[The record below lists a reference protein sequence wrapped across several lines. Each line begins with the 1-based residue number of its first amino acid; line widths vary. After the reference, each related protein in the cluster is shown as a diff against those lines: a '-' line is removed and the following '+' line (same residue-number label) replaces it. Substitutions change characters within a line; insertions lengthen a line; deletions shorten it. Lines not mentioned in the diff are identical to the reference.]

1 MQLVNAEPGYGWN
14 SLYKLGGTTVL
25 IAVVIPLAEVAI
37 SFLPGVARATQET
50 VTAIDWFTLFQTHW
64 FLGLRNLGFLNLVGA
79 ALLAPTILAIYFAI
93 RRDHEAYGALGT
105 MLFFVGLAVYVASS
119 RAFPMLSLS
128 GQYAS
133 ATTDAQR
140 SLLTAA
146 GQAMLTEGQS
156 RAGIPIVE
164 FACLVISAVMLRGKV
179 FTKTT
184 AYAGILGNVLLIVV
198 EIILT
203 LKRTL
208 PDWGMAIA
216 VGAGLSM
223 MTWYLLVGR
232 RLLQLGCGKPNGA
245 PVKAVDHCMD

>member
-1 MQLVNAEPGYGWN
+1 
-14 SLYKLGGTTVL
+14 
-25 IAVVIPLAEVAI
+25 
-37 SFLPGVARATQET
+37 
-50 VTAIDWFTLFQTHW
+50 
-64 FLGLRNLGFLNLVGA
+64 
-79 ALLAPTILAIYFAI
+79 
-93 RRDHEAYGALGT
+93 
-105 MLFFVGLAVYVASS
+105 
-119 RAFPMLSLS
+119 MLSLS

-146 GQAMLTEGQS
+146 GQAMLAEGQS
-156 RAGIPIVE
+156 RAGIPLVE

-179 FTKTT
+179 FSKTT

-203 LKRTL
+203 FGRTL

-223 MTWYLLVGR
+223 MTWYFLVGR
-232 RLLQLGCGKPNGA
+232 RLLQLGHGNRTEHP
-245 PVKAVDHCMD
+245 

>member
-1 MQLVNAEPGYGWN
+1 MQFVNAEPGSGWN

-25 IAVVIPLAEVAI
+25 IAAVIPLAEVAI
-37 SFLPGVARATQET
+37 NFLPGVARATQGT
-50 VTAIDWFTLFQTHW
+50 VTVSDWFSLFQNHW
-64 FLGLRNLGFLNLVGA
+64 FVGLRNLGFLNLIGV

-105 MLFFVGLAVYVASS
+105 TLFFVGLAVYVASS

-133 ATTDAQR
+133 ATTEAQR

-146 GQAMLTEGQS
+146 GQAMLAEGQS
-156 RAGIPIVE
+156 RSGIPLVE
-164 FACLVISAVMLRGKV
+164 FACLVMSVVMLRGKI
-179 FTKTT
+179 FSKAT

-208 PDWGMAIA
+208 TDWGMAIA

-223 MTWYLLVGR
+223 MTWYFLVGR
-232 RLLQLGCGKPNGA
+232 TLLQLGCGKPNGA
-245 PVKAVDHCMD
+245 PVKAVDHRMD